1 MLQPNKVKAG
11 FDACRHIMQTSELP
25 TQNSN
30 FQGESLFCSVHLSSI
45 PFSFLSAS
53 SAVSLP
59 CSCSLSPSLAFC
71 FSSLFLIHSPLL
83 PPLHFPSHFIFLF
96 GSSCFP
102 SAYSKVLN
110 KQTSSGWLVSPI
122 YNSSQSNYSVDVCQ
136 TQEIHLSA

>member
-11 FDACRHIMQTSELP
+11 FDACRHITQTSKLP

-30 FQGESLFCSVHLSSI
+30 FQGESLFRSVHLSSV

-59 CSCSLSPSLAFC
+59 CSCSLAFC
-71 FSSLFLIHSPLL
+71 FSPLL
-83 PPLHFPSHFIFLF
+83 LPLHFPSHFILLF

-122 YNSSQSNYSVDVCQ
+122 YNSSQSNYSEDVCQ
-136 TQEIHLSA
+136 TQEIRLSA

>member
-30 FQGESLFCSVHLSSI
+30 FQGELLFRSVHLSSV

-59 CSCSLSPSLAFC
+59 CSCSLAFC

-83 PPLHFPSHFIFLF
+83 LPLHFPSHFILLF

-122 YNSSQSNYSVDVCQ
+122 YNSSQSNCSEDVCQ